1 MAEYAGLT
9 QEQID
14 AKSKKTI
21 RKIWMTA
28 LILGLVTAVE
38 FVFAFWLG
46 HEYKWLK
53 ISIFIG
59 LTIVK
64 AFYIVAEFVHLK
76 HEMKVLI
83 WSILLP
89 MIFAVWLIIA
99 MLVEADTIFGIRF

>member
-9 QEQID
+9 QEEID
-14 AKSKKTI
+14 AKSKKQI

-28 LILGLVTAVE
+28 LLLGFVTAIE
-38 FVFAFWLG
+38 FVFAFMLG
-46 HEYKWLK
+46 HEYKWVK

-64 AFYIVAEFVHLK
+64 AFYIVAEFMHLR

-89 MIFAVWLIIA
+89 MIFAVWLIVA
-99 MLVEADTIFGIRF
+99 MLVEADTVFDIRF